1 MQKKLV
7 SMIALAVCLGVG
19 LLAASSARADDFSF
33 TGNFTQDD
41 NVQLFHFSVGTS
53 SNVVLRTWSYAGG
66 TNAAGQSIAEGG
78 FDPILALFDS
88 TGALINQN
96 DDGGCGNVAADSVTG
111 SCFDTYLAVND
122 LTAGD
127 YTVSVMEYNSF
138 ANGPNLSDGF
148 SQDGTGN
155 FTLAAYGDSSTPCD
169 KYIDV
174 NGVCRDSH
182 WAFDVDG
189 VLRASTPTPPPP
201 SATPEPASLLL
212 LGTGLLGLGL
222 VSRLRRQPA

>member
-1 MQKKLV
+1 MQKKLI

-41 NVQLFHFSVGTS
+41 NVQLFNFSVGAN

-66 TNAAGQSIAEGG
+66 TNAAGQTIARGG
-78 FDPILALFDS
+78 FDPILALFDG
-88 TGALINQN
+88 TGKFIDQN
-96 DDGGCGNVAADSVTG
+96 DDGGCSHVAADSISG
-111 SCFDTYLAVND
+111 NCWDTYLAVNS
-122 LTAGD
+122 LAAGD
-127 YTVSVMEYNSF
+127 YTVSVMEYDNF
-138 ANGPNLSDGF
+138 ANVPNLSDGF
-148 SQDGTGN
+148 EEDGQGN
-155 FTLAAYGDSSTPCD
+155 FTTAFAGSNTSAGCT
-169 KYIDV
+169 KYIDDS
-174 NGVCRDSH
+174 GFCRDSH

-189 VLRASTPTPPPP
+189 VNSASIPNPP

-222 VSRLRRQPA
+222 VSRLRRQTA